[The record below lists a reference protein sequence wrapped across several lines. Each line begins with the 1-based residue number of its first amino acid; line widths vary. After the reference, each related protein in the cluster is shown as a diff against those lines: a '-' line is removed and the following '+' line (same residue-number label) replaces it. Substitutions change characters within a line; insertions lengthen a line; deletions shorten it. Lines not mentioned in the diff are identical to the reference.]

1 MSPTAL
7 AQGQLDAYN
16 AQDLDAFMTF
26 YADDC
31 VIAGPDG
38 KITQDGA
45 AAIRERYA
53 TMFAKFPQNQAI
65 LINRIAAG
73 NTVVD
78 HEDVRRAP
86 DGERFEAIA
95 IYTIADGKIARV
107 DFAG

>member
-1 MSPTAL
+1 MSPVAL

-16 AQDLDAFMTF
+16 SQNLDAFMTF

-31 VIAGPDG
+31 VVAGPDR
-38 KITQDGA
+38 KIIQDGA

-78 HEDVRRAP
+78 HEDVRRTP

-95 IYTIADGKIARV
+95 IYTMAGDKIVRV